1 LNGREV
7 AWKAYNA
14 QLEKFNILVKAKNF
28 LVFQGDVEG
37 IASQDSKALAR
48 LIDRISGYALIPIYN
63 LAVTKPDRSMDL
75 AADYETARAEQ
86 DKATEASAANYA
98 KKRSYNTE
106 VKHFKEQTDEIKMWQ
121 KKNDLKVSDP
131 VFSVSLNRL
140 TLCRI
145 I

>member
-1 LNGREV
+1 MGGKSLGRLTMPSWRNLISLSKPKTSWCSR
-7 AWKAYNA
+7 AMW
-14 QLEKFNILVKAKNF
+14 
-28 LVFQGDVEG
+28 